1 MHRKSRV
8 SAVVLLGCI
17 LSCHE
22 RHKAVFASG
31 GHDGVVAI
39 EDERSAGVWLL

>member
-8 SAVVLLGCI
+8 SAVVLLGI

-22 RHKAVFASG
+22 RHKAVLASG
-31 GHDGVVAI
+31 GHDGVVVI
-39 EDERSAGVWLL
+39 EDG